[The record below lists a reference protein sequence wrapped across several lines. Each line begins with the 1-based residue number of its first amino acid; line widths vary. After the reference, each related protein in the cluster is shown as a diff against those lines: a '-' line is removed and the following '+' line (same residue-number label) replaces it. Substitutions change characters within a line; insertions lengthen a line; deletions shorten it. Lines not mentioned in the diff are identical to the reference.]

1 MSEKQALLA
10 GWAGRVSAL
19 RGWRRRGLAFLLGAL
34 AGLAFPPLYAFP
46 LLVVGLTG
54 LMWMID
60 GRRPGLASFSAGW
73 WWGFGHF
80 LVCFYWVSEALLV
93 DPVRFGWMIP
103 FIMGGLAGATALFI
117 GLAALA
123 TRWLDYPGAAKAI
136 ALAASWTGAEWLRGH
151 ILSGFPW
158 DLAGYSVAF
167 SDALNQ
173 YAALGGIWGLSLLVV
188 AFAAMPAT
196 LGTGGRRE
204 GAINVAGVVL
214 VALAVYAGGAMRLAG
229 DDEAMVPGTT
239 LRLVQP
245 AIAETL
251 KWVQGLGEQHVTLT
265 RALTDQVPGMENI
278 RAAIWPETAVPFLL
292 ERDQRLRQW
301 LGAAVPAGALLITGA
316 PRGEPLQGDLAQ
328 VFNSLIAIDHDG
340 NLLASADKFHLVPLG
355 EYVPLRNVF
364 PFINKITPGSMDFTP
379 GPGPRTLHL
388 PGLPP
393 VGVLICY
400 EAIFPGNVVEP
411 GNRPQWL
418 LNLTNDAWFGTST
431 GPYQHFASARLRSVE
446 EGLPLVRVANTGI
459 SGLVDRYGRVLTE
472 IPLGRS
478 GVRDVPLPLASVE
491 PPPYARFG
499 DWLVLAQLL
508 IALSLARALA
518 WRSSRN

>member
-1 MSEKQALLA
+1 MTGKQALLA

-19 RGWRRRGLAFLLGAL
+19 RGWRRRGLAFLMGAL
-34 AGLAFPPLYAFP
+34 AGLALPPLYLFP

-54 LMWMID
+54 LLWMID

-93 DPVRFGWMIP
+93 DPERFGWMIP
-103 FIMGGLAGATALFI
+103 FIMGGLAGGTALFI
-117 GLAALA
+117 GFAALA
-123 TRWLDYPGAAKAI
+123 TRWADFPGAAKVI
-136 ALAASWTGAEWLRGH
+136 AFAAAWTAAEWLRGH
-151 ILSGFPW
+151 FLSGFPW

-173 YAALGGIWGLSLLVV
+173 YAAFGGIWGLSLLVV
-188 AFAAMPAT
+188 AIAAMPAT
-196 LGTGGRRE
+196 LGAGRRRE
-204 GAINVAGVVL
+204 GAIAVAGALL
-214 VALAVYAGGAMRLAG
+214 VALALYAGGAIRLAG
-229 DDEAMVPGTT
+229 AEEAMVPGTI

-245 AIAETL
+245 AIPETL
-251 KWVQGLGEQHVTLT
+251 KWVEGLGEQHVTLT
-265 RALTDQVPGMENI
+265 RALTVQVPGVENI

-292 ERDQRLRQW
+292 ERDKRLRLW
-301 LGAAVPAGALLITGA
+301 LGEAVPSGALLITGA
-316 PRGEPLQGDLAQ
+316 PRGEPLEGDLTQ
-328 VFNSLIAIDHDG
+328 VFNSLVAIDHDG

-364 PFINKITPGSMDFTP
+364 PFINKITPGSMDFTA

-400 EAIFPGNVVEP
+400 EAIFPGHVVEAAD
-411 GNRPQWL
+411 RPQWL

-459 SGLVDRYGRVLTE
+459 SGLVDRYGRVLAE
-472 IPLGRS
+472 IPLGQS
-478 GVRDVPLPLASVE
+478 GVRDVPLPVAFAD

-499 DWLVLAQLL
+499 DWLLLAQLL
-508 IALSLARALA
+508 IALSLARVLA
-518 WRSSRN
+518 WHLGRN

>member
-10 GWAGRVSAL
+10 GWAGRVSAM

-34 AGLAFPPLYAFP
+34 AGLALPPLFLFP

-54 LMWMID
+54 LLWMID
-60 GRRPGLASFSAGW
+60 RRRPALTSFSAGW

-93 DPVRFGWMIP
+93 DPARFGWMIP
-103 FIMGGLAGATALFI
+103 FIMGGLAGGTALFI
-117 GLAALA
+117 GFAALA
-123 TRWLDYPGAAKAI
+123 TRWFDYAGAAKVVAF
-136 ALAASWTGAEWLRGH
+136 AAAWTGAEWLRGH
-151 ILSGFPW
+151 FLSGFPW

-188 AFAAMPAT
+188 AVAAMPAT
-196 LGTGGRRE
+196 LGAGGRRE
-204 GAINVAGVVL
+204 GAVSVAVAAL
-214 VALAVYAGGAMRLAG
+214 VALAVYAGGALRLAG
-229 DDEAMVPGTT
+229 DDGAMVPGTI

-245 AIAETL
+245 AIPETM

-265 RALTDQVPGMENI
+265 RALTNKVAGIESI
-278 RAAIWPETAVPFLL
+278 RAAIWPETAVPFLM
-292 ERDQRLRQW
+292 ERDPRLRQW

-316 PRGEPLQGDLAQ
+316 PRGEPLQGDLER
-328 VFNSLIAIDHDG
+328 VYNSLIAIDHDG

-355 EYVPLRNVF
+355 EYVPLRKLF
-364 PFINKITPGSMDFTP
+364 PFLSKITPGSMDFTP
-379 GPGPRTLHL
+379 GPGPRTLRL

-400 EAIFPGNVVEP
+400 EAIFPGGVVDA
-411 GNRPQWL
+411 GSRPQWL

-431 GPYQHFASARLRSVE
+431 GPYQHFTSARLRSVE
-446 EGLPLVRVANTGI
+446 EGLPLLRVANTGI
-459 SGLVDRYGRVLTE
+459 SGLVDRYGRVIAE
-472 IPLGRS
+472 IPLGQS
-478 GVRDVPLPLASVE
+478 GVRDVPLPAALAD

-499 DWLVLAQLL
+499 DWTLLAQLL
-508 IALSLARALA
+508 IALSLAHILA
-518 WRSSRN
+518 TRHNRN